1 METLEPLDLL
11 EKLENDIEFQ
21 ALGKKI
27 REDHAKMV
35 IEREKANK
43 SI

>member
-21 ALGKKI
+21 ALGKKYNRTMELI
-27 REDHAKMV
+27 VNV
-35 IEREKANK
+35 I
-43 SI
+43 